1 MKSCSKC
8 GEQMKMVNELFTCD
22 LTGMHQYIEMGKC
35 HCDDASLSGR
45 MVNLGERPH
54 YDVEAKK
61 KLYPPHIQR
70 KIDQLEELEEMSM
83 ALGLQDKIASVRHL
97 ISKDIEE
104 EAKKEAR
111 ASNKRIE
118 SGWFM

>member
-61 KLYPPHIQR
+61 SFI
-70 KIDQLEELEEMSM
+70 
-83 ALGLQDKIASVRHL
+83 HL
-97 ISKDIEE
+97 TYKERSISW
-104 EAKKEAR
+104 R
-111 ASNKRIE
+111 S
-118 SGWFM
+118 

>member
-1 MKSCSKC
+1 MKKCKNC
-8 GEQMKMVNELFTCD
+8 GEGIKKVEKLATCD
-22 LTGMHQYIEMGKC
+22 LTGMRHHINIEAC
-35 HCDDASLSGR
+35 ACDDISGR
-45 MVNLGERPH
+45 MINLGEKPH
-54 YDVEAKK
+54 YELEAKK

-83 ALGLQDKIASVRHL
+83 ALGLHDKIASVRHL

-104 EAKKEAR
+104 ESKKEAR